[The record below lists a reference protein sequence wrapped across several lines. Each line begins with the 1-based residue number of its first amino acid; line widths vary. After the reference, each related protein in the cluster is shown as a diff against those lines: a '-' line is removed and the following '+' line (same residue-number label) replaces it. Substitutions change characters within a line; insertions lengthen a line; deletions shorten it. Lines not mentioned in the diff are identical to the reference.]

1 MGLFSIFS
9 KNKQESTAQDSGR
22 FSRDDDYGQQA
33 RSKRA
38 SYANEAGAGGSRRSR
53 SGGDPMLPEKKRARR
68 RLVGAIALA
77 LAAAVGLPMLL
88 DSEPRP
94 LAGDIAIQIP
104 SKEKAPALPM
114 PSSPVPAAESVDQG
128 EEIIAPPPLAP
139 TQAQVQAPATGVA
152 TAPPV
157 KTLEPAQV
165 VTDDGPL
172 RTEPEIKMA
181 QEAKA
186 PERKPEPKVAE
197 RKPEVKPDTKPEP
210 KPERKVAEKPAE
222 KPADK
227 APEKPA
233 PKKAEE
239 KAAAPRPKDAEA
251 ARALALLEGKPVA
264 KAADKPEAAQ
274 RFVVQVAALASEEK
288 VAELQARLRAAGVSA
303 HTRKSGELIRV
314 QVGPFGS
321 REEAE
326 KARARLGAQGF
337 SGFLVPV

>member
-9 KNKQESTAQDSGR
+9 KNKQENTAQDSGH
-22 FSRDDDYGQQA
+22 FSRDDDNLAERA
-33 RSKRA
+33 RAKRA
-38 SYANEAGAGGSRRSR
+38 AYAGEAASASRRSR

-94 LAGDIAIQIP
+94 LVGDIAIDIP
-104 SKEKAPALPM
+104 AKDKAPALPV
-114 PSSPVPAAESVDQG
+114 PSNPVPAADSVDG
-128 EEIIAPPPLAP
+128 DEEIIDPPAPPAA
-139 TQAQVQAPATGVA
+139 TQGTNPATNQGTTPPPVRMAQAPKFDPKELVYA
-152 TAPPV
+152 
-157 KTLEPAQV
+157 E
-165 VTDDGPL
+165 
-172 RTEPEIKMA
+172 
-181 QEAKA
+181 
-186 PERKPEPKVAE
+186 PEPKPAPKVE
-197 RKPEVKPDTKPEP
+197 HKPEVKPEPKKPEPKPVEHKPEPKKPEP
-210 KPERKVAEKPAE
+210 KPEPKKPE
-222 KPADK
+222 
-227 APEKPA
+227 

-239 KAAAPRPKDAEA
+239 KKAEDKPRAKDQDA
-251 ARALALLEGKPVA
+251 ARALALLEGKPA
-264 KAADKPEAAQ
+264 EKAEKPAAAKPEASG
-274 RFVVQVAALASEEK
+274 RFVVQVAALASQDK

-326 KARARLGAQGF
+326 KARAKLSSQGF

>member
-22 FSRDDDYGQQA
+22 FSRDDDNLAERA
-33 RSKRA
+33 RAKRA
-38 SYANEAGAGGSRRSR
+38 AYAGEAASASRRSR

-68 RLVGAIALA
+68 RLVGAVALA

-94 LAGDIAIQIP
+94 LVGDIAIDIP
-104 SKEKAPALPM
+104 SKDKAPALPV
-114 PSSPVPAAESVDQG
+114 PSSPVPAADSVDQG
-128 EEIIAPPPLAP
+128 EEIVDATPEAP
-139 TQAQVQAPATGVA
+139 VPAAKPAVTP
-152 TAPPV
+152 PPV
-157 KTLEPAQV
+157 KTA
-165 VTDDGPL
+165 
-172 RTEPEIKMA
+172 
-181 QEAKA
+181 EAPKFDPKELVYA
-186 PERKPEPKVAE
+186 EPERKPEH
-197 RKPEVKPDTKPEP
+197 KPEP
-210 KPERKVAEKPAE
+210 KPEPKKPE
-222 KPADK
+222 PKPVEHK
-227 APEKPA
+227 PEPKKPEPKKPEPKPE

-239 KAAAPRPKDAEA
+239 KPRAKDQDA
-251 ARALALLEGKPVA
+251 ARALALLEGKPA
-264 KAADKPEAAQ
+264 EKAEKASKPDAAQ

-326 KARARLGAQGF
+326 KARAKLSSQGF

>member
-22 FSRDDDYGQQA
+22 FSRDDDNLAERA
-33 RSKRA
+33 RAKRA
-38 SYANEAGAGGSRRSR
+38 AYAGEAASASRRSR
-53 SGGDPMLPEKKRARR
+53 SGGDSMLPEKKRARR
-68 RLVGAIALA
+68 RLVGAVALA

-94 LAGDIAIQIP
+94 LVGDIAIDIP
-104 SKEKAPALPM
+104 SKDKAPALPV
-114 PSSPVPAAESVDQG
+114 PSSPVPAADSVDQG
-128 EEIIAPPPLAP
+128 EEIVDATPEAPVPAAKPAATPPPVRTA
-139 TQAQVQAPATGVA
+139 QAPKFDPKELVYA
-152 TAPPV
+152 
-157 KTLEPAQV
+157 E
-165 VTDDGPL
+165 
-172 RTEPEIKMA
+172 
-181 QEAKA
+181 
-186 PERKPEPKVAE
+186 PERKPEPKHE
-197 RKPEVKPDTKPEP
+197 TKPEPKKPAEHKPEPKKAEPKPEPKKPEP
-210 KPERKVAEKPAE
+210 KPE
-222 KPADK
+222 
-227 APEKPA
+227 

-239 KAAAPRPKDAEA
+239 KPRAKDQDA
-251 ARALALLEGKPVA
+251 ARALALLEGKPA
-264 KAADKPEAAQ
+264 EKTEKASKPDAAQ

-326 KARARLGAQGF
+326 KARARLSSQGF

>member
-22 FSRDDDYGQQA
+22 FSRDEDYGQQA
-33 RSKRA
+33 RAKRA

-128 EEIIAPPPLAP
+128 EEIIAAPPLAP
-139 TQAQVQAPATGVA
+139 TPPQAPPIGVT

-186 PERKPEPKVAE
+186 PERKPEPKPAE
-197 RKPEVKPDTKPEP
+197 RKPEVKPEP
-210 KPERKVAEKPAE
+210 KHEAKPERKVAEKPAE
-222 KPADK
+222 KPAPK
-227 APEKPA
+227 KPEEKPA
-233 PKKAEE
+233 T
-239 KAAAPRPKDAEA
+239 PRSQDAEA

-326 KARARLGAQGF
+326 KARAKLGSQGF